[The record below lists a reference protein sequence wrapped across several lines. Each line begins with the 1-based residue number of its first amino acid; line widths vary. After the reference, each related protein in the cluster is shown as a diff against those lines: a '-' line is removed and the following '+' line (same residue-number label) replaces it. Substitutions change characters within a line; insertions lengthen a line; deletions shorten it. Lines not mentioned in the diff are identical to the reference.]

1 MLNLRSVYTTTAGSS
16 SYMDSDKT
24 MSNVHFAHSSN
35 IVGNFGA
42 PLKDFSSSYDDD
54 EDEVVFVRADP
65 LLVGLD
71 TPSSGLT
78 LTLDA
83 EKTKADYYDDDGMS
97 IIDIKADYH
106 YGKCVSIPSICIW
119 PKS

>member
-1 MLNLRSVYTTTAGSS
+1 M
-16 SYMDSDKT
+16 
-24 MSNVHFAHSSN
+24 
-35 IVGNFGA
+35 
-42 PLKDFSSSYDDD
+42 
-54 EDEVVFVRADP
+54 VFVRADP

-106 YGKCVSIPSICIW
+106 YGKYVSIPPICI
-119 PKS
+119 

>member
-1 MLNLRSVYTTTAGSS
+1 MLNPRSVYTTTAGSS

-54 EDEVVFVRADP
+54 DEDEVGYRALSGVRNELTPMYSQEESGATK
-65 LLVGLD
+65 LVRGAGVEKFARHHKED
-71 TPSSGLT
+71 QGVGGAPVVEGSS
-78 LTLDA
+78 
-83 EKTKADYYDDDGMS
+83 
-97 IIDIKADYH
+97 
-106 YGKCVSIPSICIW
+106 
-119 PKS
+119 